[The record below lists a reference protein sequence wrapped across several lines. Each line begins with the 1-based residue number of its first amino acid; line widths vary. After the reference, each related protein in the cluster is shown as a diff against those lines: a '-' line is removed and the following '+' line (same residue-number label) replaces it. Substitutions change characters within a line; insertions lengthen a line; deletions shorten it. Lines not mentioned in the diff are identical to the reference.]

1 MPMGS
6 CGVCGVEGWWCGL
19 ICRKAWRG
27 LLCLHSLSVSTS
39 HTPVFS
45 LTLACISLESSA
57 EERVQGG
64 QDSLECIRSCHQ
76 IVWSLETGS
85 GGEGFSLVMVM
96 GQLSRSTAWSGVGA
110 GGGTWSWD
118 HDSKS
123 HDSIAGSL
131 ALLSSCQEFGLMD
144 STRNRTQIIRGF
156 QLEDSMGWKAALQC
170 LTGKLWKNVHR
181 METPALLQL

>member
-1 MPMGS
+1 M
-6 CGVCGVEGWWCGL
+6 
-19 ICRKAWRG
+19 
-27 LLCLHSLSVSTS
+27 HSFGVSTF

-45 LTLACISLESSA
+45 LTLACISLEGSG
-57 EERVQGG
+57 EERLQGG
-64 QDSLECIRSCHQ
+64 QPGRYQKLSQSRVKPRDRRRGVLAS
-76 IVWSLETGS
+76 
-85 GGEGFSLVMVM
+85 SLVMVRVM
-96 GQLSRSTAWSGVGA
+96 GQLSRSAAWSSVGA

-131 ALLSSCQEFGLMD
+131 ALSSSCQESGLMD

-156 QLEDSMGWKAALQC
+156 QREESMGWKAELQF
-170 LTGKLWKNVHR
+170 LTGKLWQNVHR